1 MIDGDSTDAS
11 RVDGLLST
19 YQKSDHQSIR
29 QKAYYDWSDVAYLF
43 EDGMIP

>member
-1 MIDGDSTDAS
+1 MIDGDSTDVS
-11 RVDGLLST
+11 RADGLLST
-19 YQKSDHQSIR
+19 LQISEHPSIR